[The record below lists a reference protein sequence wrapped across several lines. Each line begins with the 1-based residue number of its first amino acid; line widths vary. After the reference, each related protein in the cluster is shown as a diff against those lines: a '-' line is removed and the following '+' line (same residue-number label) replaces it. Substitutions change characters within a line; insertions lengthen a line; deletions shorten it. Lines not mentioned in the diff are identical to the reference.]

1 MPVVLFAGADLLD
14 VVRAGMRRAG
24 RDVKALRLTDPNAV
38 ALAAAA
44 AQGAE
49 LTVAVLPA
57 PRLIAAL
64 NLVAELGGRALPVL
78 GMLAGPRGPL
88 ISDAS
93 LGLLGN
99 LELRDL
105 DVAVPSIADE
115 DERRDLWDQLRSAA
129 LEARHQLVEV
139 DGSPAFE
146 ELAARGVRPPEDRW
160 RALAAGA
167 AGVLAGRLVA
177 GNRRWRDPM
186 GS

>member
-14 VVRAGMRRAG
+14 VVRAGARRAG
-24 RDVKALRLTDPNAV
+24 RGAKGVRLTDPDVAVLLNAT
-38 ALAAAA
+38 

-49 LTVAVLPA
+49 LAVAVLPA
-57 PRLIAAL
+57 PRLLAAL
-64 NLVAELGGRALPVL
+64 NLVAELGGRGLPVL
-78 GMLAGPRGPL
+78 GLHAGPRGPL

-93 LGLLGN
+93 LGLLSN
-99 LELRDL
+99 PELRDL

-115 DERRDLWDQLRSAA
+115 GERHDLWGQLRSAA

-139 DGSPAFE
+139 DGSPALE
-146 ELAARGVRPPEDRW
+146 EIAARGARPPADRW

-167 AGVLAGRLVA
+167 AGVLAGRLAA